1 MNTGRDRKKIKELTE
16 EIQSLKSDLTAKN
29 VFMSN
34 ADTFA
39 ALDRIGELVS
49 ERNELTG
56 EESDE
61 QYLYLDDGEW
71 QREVI
76 GFVGDPSGM
85 TDINQIPLMIGDTV
99 GMQQGDGHLYPR
111 LVALSVMNQ
120 NSINESNAIKLK
132 DYAELDM
139 KDAFSAAF
147 TISLH
152 SCIEG
157 YEQTQKHEMGMNL

>member
-1 MNTGRDRKKIKELTE
+1 MTNRENKRIEELTE
-16 EIQSLKSDLTAKN
+16 EIKSLKANLIAEN
-29 VFMSN
+29 RYMSN
-34 ADTFA
+34 ADTYA
-39 ALDRIGELVS
+39 ALDRIGELVC

-85 TDINQIPLMIGDTV
+85 TDINQVPLMIGDTV
-99 GMQQGDGHLYPR
+99 GMQQKDGHLYPR

-120 NSINESNAIKLK
+120 NSINETKAAKLK
-132 DYAELDM
+132 DYTELDM
-139 KDAFSAAF
+139 KDAFSAVF

-152 SCIEG
+152 SCVEG